1 MIDLLTGLELKA
13 ETTIAKQPTTRWG
26 AERRLEFIEFRLQWD
41 GTVNRSELVSFFG
54 ISTQQASADLAR
66 YLELAPD
73 NLEYDK
79 NQKTY
84 RVSARFK
91 PAMTRP
97 DAHAYLNQLS
107 GLATGTIA
115 ASASFL
121 GWTPPHDL
129 VRYPARPIP
138 TDTLIRILWAIRDRE
153 EVELQYQ
160 SMRRPAPTVR
170 WISPHAIAFDG
181 FRWHARAWCSENND
195 FRDFVF
201 SRIQKV
207 VATRPSTI
215 DPGTDIWWNTTVD
228 VVVKPRDELTPEQR
242 QAIEIDF
249 GMTAG
254 HLKLTCRKALAFYL
268 LRQLQIERDV
278 TEPPAAQPLELV
290 NREGLKDV
298 LTAARKVPSSN
309 ITVPVHQ
316 KGVMS

>member
-1 MIDLLTGLELKA
+1 MNA
-13 ETTIAKQPTTRWG
+13 EQSLAKQPATRWG

-41 GTVNRSELVSFFG
+41 GTVNRGELVSFFG

-66 YLELAPD
+66 YLELAPG

-84 RVSARFK
+84 RVSAGFK
-91 PAMTRP
+91 PLMTQP
-97 DAHAYLNQLS
+97 DARAYLNQLA
-107 GLATGTIA
+107 GLASGTIA
-115 ASASFL
+115 STSSFL

-129 VRYPARPIP
+129 VRYPTRPIA

-160 SMRRPAPTVR
+160 SMRRPVATVR

-181 FRWHARAWCSENND
+181 FRWHARAWCSENGD

-207 VATRPSTI
+207 IATRPSTI
-215 DPGTDIWWNTTVD
+215 DPSADSWWNTSIDIVI
-228 VVVKPRDELTPEQR
+228 KPRDALTPEQR
-242 QAIEIDF
+242 KAIEIDF
-249 GMTAG
+249 GMTLG

-268 LRQLQIERDV
+268 LRQLQLERDS
-278 TEPPAAQPLELV
+278 TEEPAAQPLELV
-290 NREGLKDV
+290 NREELRDV
-298 LTAARKVPSSN
+298 LTAARKVPSPNSS
-309 ITVPVHQ
+309 VPVHQ
-316 KGVMS
+316 KGEMS

>member
-1 MIDLLTGLELKA
+1 MKTEA
-13 ETTIAKQPTTRWG
+13 ATIKQPATRWG
-26 AERRLEFIEFRLQWD
+26 AERRLEFIEFRLLWE
-41 GTVNRSELVSFFG
+41 GTVNRGELVSFFG

-66 YLELAPD
+66 YIDLAPN

-84 RVSARFK
+84 RVGEGFK
-91 PAMTRP
+91 PMLTRP

-129 VRYPARPIP
+129 VRYPTRPIP
-138 TDTLIRILWAIRDRE
+138 TDLLLRILWAIRDHE
-153 EVELQYQ
+153 DVELQYQ

-181 FRWHARAWCSENND
+181 FRWHVRAWCSENND

-215 DPGTDIWWNTTVD
+215 DSGADVWWNVVVD
-228 VVVKPRDELTPEQR
+228 VVIKPREELTSEQR
-242 QAIEIDF
+242 NALEIDF
-249 GMTAG
+249 GMTSG
-254 HLKLTCRKALAFYL
+254 YLRLPCRKALAFYL
-268 LRQLQIERDV
+268 LRQLQLDRDV
-278 TEPPAAQPLELV
+278 LAPPLAQPLALV
-290 NREGLKDV
+290 NRKELTDV
-298 LTAARKVPSSN
+298 LEAARKVPISN
-309 ITVPVHQ
+309 LIVPVHQ
-316 KGVMS
+316 KGLTS